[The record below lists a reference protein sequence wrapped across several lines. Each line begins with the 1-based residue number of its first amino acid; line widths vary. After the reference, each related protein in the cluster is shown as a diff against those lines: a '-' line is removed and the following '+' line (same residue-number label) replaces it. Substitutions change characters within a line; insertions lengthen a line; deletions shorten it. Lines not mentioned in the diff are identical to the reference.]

1 MNTTQDNRNLEH
13 MLELSKLGAD
23 GHKERR
29 ELEFRIF
36 VSYLTGL
43 ALLFYQINKPEDP
56 ILQKPDDFW
65 ITLALSIPLLLIHY
79 IYCAWQRNIAVA
91 LINDV
96 RRRDFYLLK
105 AQCLSYHLSQ
115 NPNTE
120 FQPRQYKT
128 HWINMGGGRS
138 CKISEKCL
146 FKKDAPKMIKEPSWS
161 EFWKLRYDSHIWLQI
176 GVPTIVLSALMIS
189 IRGWLWIVILL
200 AALIPIGRLDC
211 PDTICSDL
219 RKEKDKEENL

>member
-56 ILQKPDDFW
+56 ILQKPDNFW
-65 ITLALSIPLLLIHY
+65 LTLALSIPLLLIHY
-79 IYCAWQRNIAVA
+79 IYCSWQRNIAIA

-105 AQCLSYHLSQ
+105 AQCLSYHLSR
-115 NPNTE
+115 NSNTE
-120 FQPRQYKT
+120 FQARRCRT
-128 HWINMGGGRS
+128 HSINMGGGRS
-138 CKISEKCL
+138 CEISERCL
-146 FKKDAPKMIKEPSWS
+146 FKKDAPKTIKEPSWS
-161 EFWKLRYDSHIWLQI
+161 EFWKLRWDPHIWLQI
-176 GVPTIVLSALMIS
+176 GVPTIVLSILMIS
-189 IRGWLWIVILL
+189 IRGWLWTIIVL
-200 AALIPIGRLDC
+200 AALIPVGRLDC
-211 PDTICSDL
+211 PDTICSDS
-219 RKEKDKEENL
+219 RKEKDTGES

>member
-56 ILQKPDDFW
+56 ILQKPDNFFP
-65 ITLALSIPLLLIHY
+65 TLVLSIPLLLIHY
-79 IYCAWQRNIAVA
+79 IYCSWQRNIAIA

-105 AQCLSYHLSQ
+105 AQCEVH
-115 NPNTE
+115 T
-120 FQPRQYKT
+120 
-128 HWINMGGGRS
+128 
-138 CKISEKCL
+138 
-146 FKKDAPKMIKEPSWS
+146 
-161 EFWKLRYDSHIWLQI
+161 
-176 GVPTIVLSALMIS
+176 
-189 IRGWLWIVILL
+189 
-200 AALIPIGRLDC
+200 LI
-211 PDTICSDL
+211 
-219 RKEKDKEENL
+219 